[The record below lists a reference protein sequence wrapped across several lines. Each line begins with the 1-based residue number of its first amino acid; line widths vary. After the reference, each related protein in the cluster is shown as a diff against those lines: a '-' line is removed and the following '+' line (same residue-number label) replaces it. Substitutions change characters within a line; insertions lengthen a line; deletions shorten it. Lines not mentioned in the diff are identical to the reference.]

1 MRSIGFRALLV
12 VLVLALLVP
21 ARLHALVATSTITG
35 HHAAVAEAHHHD
47 HGARHAPEPRQPHE
61 HDRQASHAQC
71 LTACLVIPVP
81 QAIFQAPPDVFRRVT
96 GLAVTRWAESLA
108 PPPLERPPRAF
119 S

>member
-1 MRSIGFRALLV
+1 M
-12 VLVLALLVP
+12 LVLALLVP
-21 ARLHALVATSTITG
+21 ARLHALVATDAPAG
-35 HHAAVAEAHHHD
+35 HHAAVAEVHHAD
-47 HGARHAPEPRQPHE
+47 YGAPHAPQPTPPQDN
-61 HDRQASHAQC
+61 DRQASHVQC

-108 PPPLERPPRAF
+108 PPPLERPPRAV